1 MAPAP
6 YDMLPP
12 PPMQGGYQGGM
23 PPPPYQP
30 PPMSYPPS
38 GGGGGGG
45 YGGGIGMGGG
55 GGGGGFRPSA
65 GISPA
70 VTRALEQLYSRG
82 TVFPGEI
89 DDKCMGGLASLPE
102 YLAVEAV
109 QDFSCRDLSQIR
121 NKSAYFMGCINK
133 RKDLVHAGSQVLA
146 MPAAA
151 AAIPLSALPTVG
163 PGEAAS
169 SPQVRAKIEALMAAG
184 IMPREALD
192 FRAWGEFSKLGE
204 AEAMGALDEFA
215 ASDMSRIRNKA
226 AYFMGICKRHV
237 KDSGRI

>member
-1 MAPAP
+1 MHE
-6 YDMLPP
+6 LTWWLLV
-12 PPMQGGYQGGM
+12 QGGM

-45 YGGGIGMGGG
+45 YGGGIGMG

-133 RKDLVHAGSQVLA
+133 RRTGGSDGCYSQASCVLISFGSWIA
-146 MPAAA
+146 HRHSQASCVLISFGSWIDAHPY
-151 AAIPLSALPTVG
+151 LSACV
-163 PGEAAS
+163 AS
-169 SPQVRAKIEALMAAG
+169 NV
-184 IMPREALD
+184 
-192 FRAWGEFSKLGE
+192 
-204 AEAMGALDEFA
+204 
-215 ASDMSRIRNKA
+215 SRP
-226 AYFMGICKRHV
+226 
-237 KDSGRI
+237 

>member
-1 MAPAP
+1 
-6 YDMLPP
+6 
-12 PPMQGGYQGGM
+12 M

-38 GGGGGGG
+38 GGGGGG
-45 YGGGIGMGGG
+45 YGGGIGMG

-133 RKDLVHAGSQVLA
+133 RKSGGSDGT
-146 MPAAA
+146 P
-151 AAIPLSALPTVG
+151 PPRGFSFLSVFKSRCKDASNFS
-163 PGEAAS
+163 PG
-169 SPQVRAKIEALMAAG
+169 I
-184 IMPREALD
+184 
-192 FRAWGEFSKLGE
+192 
-204 AEAMGALDEFA
+204 
-215 ASDMSRIRNKA
+215 
-226 AYFMGICKRHV
+226 
-237 KDSGRI
+237 